1 MLKQLLALSAILAC
15 PVLAQAQTCHNYVMP
30 DAMLHL
36 GYTTYSKMAQE
47 EKLPAPPT
55 QSAFEDTAGRV
66 RQALCE
72 LDARAEDIGPLPPD
86 FHYKPSAAMLAQ
98 KRYLDPHNL
107 QSTEQELGTP
117 EARKNIDYLLQRP
130 LLVRM
135 ISALMDD
142 VDYRKQEIAA
152 RYAAARRPAPADL
165 DVTVQQQTLQAV
177 RQIPYTLGA
186 GSGEPAQ

>member
-1 MLKQLLALSAILAC
+1 MLKQLFALGAALAC
-15 PVLAQAQTCHNYVMP
+15 PILAQAQPCHPYAMP
-30 DAMLHL
+30 DAMLDI
-36 GYTTYSKMAQE
+36 GYTQYTKMAQE
-47 EKLPAPPT
+47 EKLPAPP
-55 QSAFEDTAGRV
+55 SPAAFEDTADRI

-72 LDARAEDIGPLPPD
+72 LDARAQGIGPLPPD
-86 FHYKPSAAMLAQ
+86 FHYAPSAAMLEQ

-107 QSTEQELGTP
+107 KRTEQALDTP
-117 EARKNIDYLLQRP
+117 EARANIDYLLQRP

-152 RYAAARRPAPADL
+152 RYAAARRPAPEDL
-165 DVTVQQQTLQAV
+165 DTMVQQETLQAV

-186 GSGEPAQ
+186 GNGAPAQ